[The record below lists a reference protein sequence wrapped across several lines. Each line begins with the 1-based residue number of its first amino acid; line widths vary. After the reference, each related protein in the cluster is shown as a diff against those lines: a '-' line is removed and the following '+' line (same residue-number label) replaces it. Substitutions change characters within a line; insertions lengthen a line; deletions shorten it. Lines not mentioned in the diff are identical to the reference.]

1 MNLQSL
7 KERVELLETTLKQ
20 HMDQINA
27 LNGHLAESKH
37 WMGLLEA
44 AEKAAAEYVAP
55 VVDAVEAISEAVE
68 VVSELV

>member
-7 KERVELLETTLKQ
+7 KERVELLEATLKQ

-37 WMGLLEA
+37 WHGLLEA
-44 AEKAAAEYVAP
+44 AEKAASEYIAP
-55 VVDAVEAISEAVE
+55 IVESVEIVGEIVE
-68 VVSELV
+68 VVSE

>member
-7 KERVELLETTLKQ
+7 KERIELLETTLKQ

-37 WMGLLEA
+37 WHGLLEV
-44 AEKAAAEYVAP
+44 AEKAAAEYVVP
-55 VVDAVEAISEAVE
+55 VVDAIEAVGEIVEA
-68 VVSELV
+68 VSE

>member
-7 KERVELLETTLKQ
+7 KERKELLEATLKQ

-37 WMGLLEA
+37 WLGLLEA
-44 AEKAAAEYVAP
+44 AEKDASEYVQP
-55 VVDAVEAISEAVE
+55 VSESAEAIGEIIDAVSE
-68 VVSELV
+68 

>member
-7 KERVELLETTLKQ
+7 KERIELLETTLKQ

-37 WMGLLEA
+37 WHGLLED
-44 AEKAAAEYVAP
+44 AEKTANEYVVP
-55 VVDAVEAISEAVE
+55 VVEDVAE
-68 VVSELV
+68 VI

>member
-7 KERVELLETTLKQ
+7 KERVELLEATLKQ

-27 LNGHLAESKH
+27 LNGHLAESKY

-44 AEKAAAEYVAP
+44 AEKAATEYVAP
-55 VVDAVEAISEAVE
+55 VVDAIEEAVE
-68 VVSELV
+68 A